1 MNTLDY
7 VVLLGTIVGIGLY
20 GIWYTRHRRNL
31 SAYLKG
37 SGNARW
43 MGIGISVMATQASA
57 ITFMSTPGQGFQD
70 GLGFVQNYFG
80 APFALIMI
88 AVVFLPLYRRMG
100 VHTVYEFLGRR
111 FDSKTRLLG
120 ASLFL
125 LQRGIGAGITIYA
138 PAIVLSTAMGW
149 SLNVTIVCCST
160 LVIAYTVAGGTD
172 AVSVT
177 QKYQMGV
184 ITIGMVIAF
193 ALLIAGL
200 PSELSFGDA
209 MALAGGFQ
217 KLKAVNFSVD
227 LNERYTF
234 WSGLFGGMFLAL
246 SYFGADQSQVQRYI
260 GGASL
265 RDSRLGLMFNGIFK
279 IPMQF
284 AILLLGV
291 MLFVFYQFHTP
302 PVFFNTVA
310 WNQHAARTP
319 DGPLPDLARRYAETQ
334 ELKHEELNA
343 WLAARH
349 RGDAAAERRALE
361 RAKVT
366 QLEADALRSR
376 TKTAL
381 HDASPRLST
390 NDSDYVFITFVLAQL
405 PHGVIG
411 LLLAVFFAAALQS
424 KAAELNALGS
434 TTIIDLYKH
443 LLREDDDDDHHVMA
457 SKVFTA
463 LWGVIAMAFA
473 LFASMSENLIQA
485 VNIVGSI
492 FYGVA
497 LGLVL
502 VAFFCKSVGGT
513 AVFWAALL
521 AQALVFALFATL
533 DISYLWYNV
542 IGCMACLAFSLMIQ
556 PLLPKRQLS

>member
-1 MNTLDY
+1 VNALDY
-7 VVLLGTIVGIGLY
+7 AVLVGTIVGIAVY
-20 GIWYTRHRRNL
+20 GIWYTRHARNL

-37 SGNARW
+37 SGNSRW
-43 MGIGISVMATQASA
+43 LGIGISVMATQASA
-57 ITFMSTPGQGFQD
+57 ITFMSTPGQGYQD

-80 APFALIMI
+80 APFALIII
-88 AVVFLPLYRRMG
+88 AIVFLPLYRQLG
-100 VHTVYEFLGRR
+100 VHTVYEFLGQR

-120 ASLFL
+120 AGLFL

-149 SLNVTIVCCST
+149 SLNVTIVCSST

-177 QKYQMGV
+177 QKYQMAV
-184 ITIGMVIAF
+184 ITLGMVVAF
-193 ALLIAGL
+193 VLLVAGL
-200 PSELSFGDA
+200 PQDLRFGDA
-209 MALAGGFQ
+209 MSLAGGFQ

-284 AILLLGV
+284 GILLLGAL
-291 MLFVFYQFHTP
+291 LFVFYQFHSA

-310 WNQHAARTP
+310 WSEHAR
-319 DGPLPDLARRYAETQ
+319 GPAGQELRDLERQFGDVQSLKQEELTAWLRARRS
-334 ELKHEELNA
+334 
-343 WLAARH
+343 
-349 RGDAAAERRALE
+349 GDPAAAERAFARARVAHSEGEVLRTRT
-361 RAKVT
+361 RAI
-366 QLEADALRSR
+366 LHEAS
-376 TKTAL
+376 
-381 HDASPRLST
+381 SRLST
-390 NDSDYVFITFVLAQL
+390 NDADYVFITFVLNQL

-424 KAAELNALGS
+424 KAAELNALAS

-443 LLREDDDDDHHVMA
+443 LLRDDATDDHHVVA
-457 SKVFTA
+457 SKVFTVM
-463 LWGVIAMAFA
+463 WGLIAMAFA
-473 LFASMSENLIQA
+473 LFASMSDNLIQA

-513 AVFWAALL
+513 AVFWAGLV

-542 IGCMACLAFSLMIQ
+542 IGCMACLAFSLMLQ
-556 PLLPKRQLS
+556 PLVGRTTAR